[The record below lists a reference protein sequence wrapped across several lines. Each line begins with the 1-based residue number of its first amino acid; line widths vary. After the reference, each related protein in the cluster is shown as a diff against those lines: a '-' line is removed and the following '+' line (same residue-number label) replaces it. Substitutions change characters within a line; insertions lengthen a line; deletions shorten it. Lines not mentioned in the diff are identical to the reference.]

1 MARVVSL
8 EVGPLTLVEG
18 FPKNVRRDLGEVSRI
33 ISALV
38 AAQND
43 LVEQESRL
51 TSSQTEASRGTTGV
65 ASDTLDRVMTELGD
79 AKIATSLK
87 REQITTAL
95 ERLRLELIR
104 LRSGVG
110 TTAEVRAE
118 AERAKSLLAA

>member
-1 MARVVSL
+1 
-8 EVGPLTLVEG
+8 VEG
-18 FPKNVRRDLGEVSRI
+18 FPKNVRRDLGEVTRV

-51 TSSQTEASRGTTGV
+51 ASSQAEASRGTAGLAT
-65 ASDTLDRVMTELGD
+65 DTLDRVMTELGD
-79 AKIATSLK
+79 AKVATTQK
-87 REQITTAL
+87 REQIMTAL